1 MEQSKDLKYI
11 VGVEQVQHLLAVY
24 GIDDCEPS
32 GDNHLAIITT
42 SPHTLS
48 KIINVGFAR
57 VVNTQKMAF
66 SKENHDEYEEL
77 LESKVMY
84 DFLKSCLGKE
94 ITLKEQKQSTQQG
107 KKIIPKQITIRN
119 KKLQNRLLSALEY
132 VLSGANDVDLLIA
145 KNIDNN
151 PSMNEELGFYA
162 WWIIKHC
169 FAGYDFQSLFDNK
182 KYKSRLYSFI
192 YDLFFK
198 AGLVFRDDCKHEGYE
213 NGGREKWQQVKD
225 WIEKSF
231 LRKTPLKNT

>member
-1 MEQSKDLKYI
+1 MEQDNDLKYF
-11 VGVEQVQHLLAVY
+11 VGLENVQHLLAVY
-24 GIDDCEPS
+24 GIEDCEPS
-32 GDNHLAIITT
+32 GANPYLLATT
-42 SPHTLS
+42 EPHSLS
-48 KIINVGFAR
+48 KIINVGLGR
-57 VVNTQKMAF
+57 VLKTQNLAF
-66 SKENHDEYEEL
+66 SKEMHDEYEEL